1 MKTLTI
7 VLLLFIN
14 DDVGRIASQIDSTV
28 GVAALNIDTGRR
40 ISIRGS
46 ERFPMGSVYKF
57 PIAIEFLRQ
66 VDGGKF
72 RLKDEVTIQ
81 PSDFSLGYSPIRD
94 KAKGKPVKS
103 SLGALLQ
110 AMLGES
116 DNTASDALLRMVTPA
131 AVTRRMKDLRTVGIR
146 IDRTEKQIAED
157 IKARG
162 EAAYAA
168 DVRDTA
174 SPDAMVELLTR
185 VVRRQDGLTAASRNL
200 MLKIMTEGPRNR
212 IKASLPPKVVV
223 AHKSGQMPGT
233 RNDVGIVTAPDGT
246 LILIAVFTKAGVRS
260 TDDKRG
266 EVISQIAR
274 RVYDH
279 FTGAAGSTTR
289 QP

>member
-1 MKTLTI
+1 MKTLTLL
-7 VLLLFIN
+7 LLLFIN

-40 ISIRGS
+40 ISIRGG

-57 PIAIEFLRQ
+57 PIAIEVLHQ
-66 VDGGKF
+66 VDAGKL

-81 PSDFSLGYSPIRD
+81 PSDFSPGHSPIRD
-94 KAKGKPVKS
+94 KAKGKAVRMS
-103 SLGALLQ
+103 VGQLLE
-110 AMLGES
+110 AMLGDS
-116 DNTASDALLRMVTPA
+116 DNTACDALLRMVTPS
-131 AVTRRMKDLRTVGIR
+131 AVTKRMKDFRIGGVR

-168 DVRDTA
+168 DPRDTA
-174 SPDAMVELLTR
+174 SPDAMVELLAR

-200 MLKIMTEGPRNR
+200 MLKIMTAGPRNR
-212 IKASLPPKVVV
+212 IKASLPPGVTV

-246 LILIAVFTKAGVRS
+246 LIVIAVFTKAGLRS
-260 TDDKRG
+260 SEDKRG

>member
-1 MKTLTI
+1 MKTLT
-7 VLLLFIN
+7 VLLLLLIN

-40 ISIRGS
+40 ISIRGG
-46 ERFPMGSVYKF
+46 ERFPMGSVYKL
-57 PIAIEFLRQ
+57 PIAIEVLRQ

-81 PSDFSLGYSPIRD
+81 PSDFATGHSPIRD
-94 KAKGKPVKS
+94 KAKGKTVKW
-103 SLGALLQ
+103 SLGSLLD
-110 AMLGES
+110 AMLGAS

-131 AVTRRMKDLRTVGIR
+131 AVTKRMRELRAGGVR
-146 IDRTEKQIAED
+146 VDRTEKQIAED

-168 DVRDTA
+168 DPRDTA

-185 VVRRQDGLTAASRNL
+185 VARRQDGLTAASRNL

-212 IKASLPPKVVV
+212 IKASLPPGASA

-246 LILIAVFTKAGVRS
+246 LIVIAVFTKAGVRS
-260 TDDKRG
+260 SEEKRG

-279 FTGAAGSTTR
+279 FTGAAGSTR
-289 QP
+289 YQP

>member
-1 MKTLTI
+1 MKTLT
-7 VLLLFIN
+7 VLLLLFIN

-40 ISIRGS
+40 ISIRGG
-46 ERFPMGSVYKF
+46 ERFPMGSVYKL
-57 PIAIEFLRQ
+57 PIAMEFLRQ

-81 PSDFSLGYSPIRD
+81 PADFSPGHSPIRD
-94 KAKGKPVKS
+94 KAKGKTVKLTLG
-103 SLGALLQ
+103 SLLE

-116 DNTASDALLRMVTPA
+116 DNTASDALLRLVTPA
-131 AVTRRMKDLRTVGIR
+131 AVTKRMRDLRVGAVR
-146 IDRTEKQIAED
+146 IDRTEKQMAED

-168 DVRDTA
+168 DARDTA
-174 SPDAMVELLTR
+174 SPDAILELLTR

-200 MLKIMTEGPRNR
+200 MLKIMTDSPRNR
-212 IKASLPPKVVV
+212 IKAGLPPKVVV

-246 LILIAVFTKAGVRS
+246 LILIAVFTKGGVRS
-260 TDDKRG
+260 SEDKRG

-279 FTGAAGSTTR
+279 FTGAAGSTKYQR
-289 QP
+289 